1 MRTAGVSRPFCYL
14 AERTIM
20 LIFAG
25 LGNPGTRYARNRHNI
40 GFMALDEIARVQRAS
55 PWRSRFQGQ
64 ACEATIGA
72 EKVVLLKPQTYMNES
87 GRAIGEAARFF
98 KVEPADVIVFH
109 DELDL
114 APAKLRIKL
123 GGGNAG
129 HNGLRSTTATIGNEY
144 RRVRMGI
151 GHPGLKELVHAY
163 VLSDFGKAE
172 QPWVEDLCTTCADN
186 AALLATHDD
195 AGFQNKV
202 HLFMDAR
209 GHAAVKRLGEKTP
222 D

>member
-1 MRTAGVSRPFCYL
+1 
-14 AERTIM
+14 M

-40 GFMALDEIARVQRAS
+40 GFMAVEAIARACRAA
-55 PWRSRFQGQ
+55 PWRVRFQGQ
-64 ACEATIGA
+64 ACEATIGN
-72 EKVVLLKPQTYMNES
+72 EKVLLLKPQTYMNES

-98 KVEPADVIVFH
+98 KVAPADVIVFH

-129 HNGLRSTTATIGNEY
+129 HNGLRSTTAAIGNEY

-151 GHPGLKELVHAY
+151 GHPGDKALVHAY
-163 VLSDFGKAE
+163 VLNDFGKAE
-172 QPWVEDLCTTCADN
+172 EPWVEDLCSACADN
-186 AALLATHDD
+186 AALLAAHDD

-202 HLFMDAR
+202 HLFMEAR
-209 GHAAVKRLGEKTP
+209 GHGAVKRLGEKA

>member
-1 MRTAGVSRPFCYL
+1 
-14 AERTIM
+14 M

-40 GFMALDEIARVQRAS
+40 GFMAVEAIARACRVA
-55 PWRSRFQGQ
+55 PWRVRFQGQ
-64 ACEATIGA
+64 ACEATIGS
-72 EKVVLLKPQTYMNES
+72 EKVLLLKPQTYMNES
-87 GRAIGEAARFF
+87 GRAIGEAARFY
-98 KVEPADVIVFH
+98 KVAPADVIVFH

-129 HNGLRSTTATIGNEY
+129 HNGLRSTTAAIGNEY

-151 GHPGLKELVHAY
+151 GHPGDKALVHAY
-163 VLSDFGKAE
+163 VLNDFGKAE
-172 QPWVEDLCTTCADN
+172 EAWVEDLCSACADN
-186 AALLATHDD
+186 AALLAAHDD

-202 HLFMDAR
+202 HLFMEAR
-209 GHAAVKRLGEKTP
+209 GHGAVKRLGEKA

>member
-1 MRTAGVSRPFCYL
+1 
-14 AERTIM
+14 M

-25 LGNPGTRYARNRHNI
+25 LGNPGSRYARNRHNI
-40 GFMALDEIARVQRAS
+40 GFMAVEAIARAARAA
-55 PWRSRFQGQ
+55 PWRSRFQGYT
-64 ACEATIGA
+64 CEALIGG
-72 EKVVLLKPQTYMNES
+72 EKALLLLPQTYMNES

-98 KVEPADVIVFH
+98 KVAPADVIVFH

-114 APAKLRIKL
+114 APAKLRVKL

-129 HNGLRSTTATIGNEY
+129 HNGLRSTTAAIGNDY

-151 GHPGLKELVHAY
+151 GHPGDKALVHPY
-163 VLSDFGKAE
+163 VLNDFGKAE
-172 QPWVEDLCTTCADN
+172 EPWVEDLCTACADN

-202 HLFMDAR
+202 HLFMEAR
-209 GHAAVKRLGEKTP
+209 GHGAVKRLGEKAA

>member
-1 MRTAGVSRPFCYL
+1 
-14 AERTIM
+14 M

-25 LGNPGTRYARNRHNI
+25 LGNPGSRYARNRHNI
-40 GFMALDEIARVQRAS
+40 GFMAVEAIARAARAA
-55 PWRSRFQGQ
+55 PWRSRFQGY
-64 ACEATIGA
+64 ACEALIGG
-72 EKVVLLKPQTYMNES
+72 EKALLLLPQTYMNES

-98 KVEPADVIVFH
+98 KVAPADVIVFH

-114 APAKLRIKL
+114 APAKLRVKL

-129 HNGLRSTTATIGNEY
+129 HNGLRSTTAAIGNEY

-151 GHPGLKELVHAY
+151 GHPGDKALVHGY
-163 VLSDFGKAE
+163 VLNDFGKAE
-172 QPWVEDLCTTCADN
+172 EPWVEDLCTACADN
-186 AALLATHDD
+186 AALLASHDD

-202 HLFMDAR
+202 HLFMEAR
-209 GHAAVKRLGEKTP
+209 GHGAVKRLGEKAA

>member
-1 MRTAGVSRPFCYL
+1 
-14 AERTIM
+14 M

-25 LGNPGTRYARNRHNI
+25 LGNPGARYARNRHNI
-40 GFMALDEIARVQRAS
+40 GFMALDEIARTHRAS
-55 PWRSRFQGQ
+55 PWRARFQSE
-64 ACEATIGA
+64 ASEATIGG
-72 EKVVLLKPQTYMNES
+72 EKVILLKPQTFMNES

-98 KVEPADVIVFH
+98 KIAPADVIVFH

-114 APAKLRIKL
+114 APAKLRVKI

-129 HNGLRSTTATIGNEY
+129 HNGLRSTTAAIGNDY

-163 VLSDFGKAE
+163 VLNDFGKAE
-172 QPWVEDLCTTCADN
+172 QPWVEDICTACADF
-186 AALLATHDD
+186 APVLAIHDD

-202 HLFMDAR
+202 HLFMEAR
-209 GHAAVKRLGEKTP
+209 GHSAVKRLGEKTP

>member
-1 MRTAGVSRPFCYL
+1 
-14 AERTIM
+14 M

-25 LGNPGTRYARNRHNI
+25 LGNPGARYAHNRHNI
-40 GFMALDEIARVQRAS
+40 GFMALEAIARAHRAS
-55 PWRSRFQGQ
+55 PWRSRFQAE
-64 ACEATIGA
+64 ACEAVIGT
-72 EKVVLLKPQTYMNES
+72 EKVILLKPQTYMNES
-87 GRAIGEAARFF
+87 GRSVGEAMRFF
-98 KVEPADVIVFH
+98 KLAPADVVAFH

-114 APAKLRIKL
+114 APAKLRVKP

-129 HNGLRSTTATIGNEY
+129 HNGLRSMTAMIGNEY

-151 GHPGLKELVHAY
+151 GHPGDKALVHAY
-163 VLSDFGKAE
+163 VLNDFGKAE
-172 QPWVEDLCTTCADN
+172 QPWVEDLCTACADH
-186 AALLATHDD
+186 AALLAAGDD

-209 GHAAVKRLGEKTP
+209 GHGAVKRLGEKA

>member
-1 MRTAGVSRPFCYL
+1 
-14 AERTIM
+14 M

-25 LGNPGTRYARNRHNI
+25 LGNPGTRYAGNRHNI
-40 GFMALDEIARVQRAS
+40 GFMALEAIARTHRAS
-55 PWRSRFQGQ
+55 PWRGRFQAE
-64 ACEATIGA
+64 ACEATIGT
-72 EKVVLLKPQTYMNES
+72 EKVVLLKPQTYMNQS

-98 KVEPADVIVFH
+98 KVAPADVIGFH

-114 APAKLRIKL
+114 APAKLRVKL

-129 HNGLRSTTATIGNEY
+129 HNGLRSTTAAIGNEY

-163 VLSDFGKAE
+163 VLNDFGKAE
-172 QPWVEDLCTTCADN
+172 GPWVEDLCTACADN
-186 AALLATHDD
+186 ADLLAKHDD

-202 HLFMDAR
+202 HLFMEAR
-209 GHAAVKRLGEKTP
+209 GHGAVKRLGEKSG

>member
-1 MRTAGVSRPFCYL
+1 
-14 AERTIM
+14 M

-25 LGNPGTRYARNRHNI
+25 LGNPGARYARNRHNI
-40 GFMALDEIARVQRAS
+40 GFMALEAIARTHRAS
-55 PWRSRFQGQ
+55 PWRGRFQ
-64 ACEATIGA
+64 AESCEATIGT

-87 GRAIGEAARFF
+87 GRAIAEAARFF
-98 KVEPADVIVFH
+98 KVAPADVIVFH

-114 APAKLRIKL
+114 APAKLRVKL

-129 HNGLRSTTATIGNEY
+129 HNGLRSTTAAIGNEY

-163 VLSDFGKAE
+163 VLNDFGKAE
-172 QPWVEDLCTTCADN
+172 GAWVEDLCTACADN
-186 AALLATHDD
+186 AELLAKHDD

-209 GHAAVKRLGEKTP
+209 GHAAVKRLGEKAG

>member
-1 MRTAGVSRPFCYL
+1 
-14 AERTIM
+14 M

-25 LGNPGTRYARNRHNI
+25 LGNPGSRYAGNRHNI
-40 GFMALDEIARVQRAS
+40 GFMALDEIARVHRAS
-55 PWRSRFQGQ
+55 PWRSRFQAQ
-64 ACEATIGA
+64 ASEATIGA

-87 GRAIGEAARFF
+87 GRSIGEAARFF

-129 HNGLRSTTATIGNEY
+129 HNGLRSTTAAIGNDY

-163 VLSDFGKAE
+163 VLNDFGKAE
-172 QPWVEDLCTTCADN
+172 QNWVEDLCTACADN
-186 AALLATHDD
+186 AALLAAHDD

-209 GHAAVKRLGEKTP
+209 GHGAVKRLGEKTQ

>member
-1 MRTAGVSRPFCYL
+1 
-14 AERTIM
+14 M

-40 GFMALDEIARVQRAS
+40 GFMAVDEIARACRAA
-55 PWRSRFQGQ
+55 PWRVRFQGQ
-64 ACEATIGA
+64 ASEATIGS
-72 EKVVLLKPQTYMNES
+72 EKVLLLKPQTYMNES
-87 GRAIGEAARFF
+87 GRAIGEAARFY
-98 KVEPADVIVFH
+98 KVAPADVIVFH

-129 HNGLRSTTATIGNEY
+129 HNGLRSTTAAIGNEY

-151 GHPGLKELVHAY
+151 GHPGDKALVHGY
-163 VLSDFGKAE
+163 VLNDFGKAE
-172 QPWVEDLCTTCADN
+172 EPWVEDLCSACADN
-186 AALLATHDD
+186 AALLAVHDD

-202 HLFMDAR
+202 HLFMEAR
-209 GHAAVKRLGEKTP
+209 GHGAVKRLGEKAA

>member
-1 MRTAGVSRPFCYL
+1 
-14 AERTIM
+14 M

-25 LGNPGTRYARNRHNI
+25 LGNPGSRYARNRHNI
-40 GFMALDEIARVQRAS
+40 GFMAVEAIARAARAA
-55 PWRSRFQGQ
+55 PWRSRFQGY
-64 ACEATIGA
+64 ACEATIGG
-72 EKVVLLKPQTYMNES
+72 EKALLLLPQTYMNES

-98 KVEPADVIVFH
+98 KVAPADVIVFH

-114 APAKLRIKL
+114 APAKLRVKL

-129 HNGLRSTTATIGNEY
+129 HNGLRSTTAAIGNEY

-151 GHPGLKELVHAY
+151 GHPGDKALVHGY
-163 VLSDFGKAE
+163 VLNDFGKAE
-172 QPWVEDLCTTCADN
+172 EPWVEDLCSACADN

-202 HLFMDAR
+202 HLFMEAR
-209 GHAAVKRLGEKTP
+209 GHGAVKRLGEKAT

>member
-1 MRTAGVSRPFCYL
+1 
-14 AERTIM
+14 M

-25 LGNPGTRYARNRHNI
+25 LGNPGSRYARNRHNI
-40 GFMALDEIARVQRAS
+40 GFMAVEAIARAARAA
-55 PWRSRFQGQ
+55 PWRSRFQGY
-64 ACEATIGA
+64 ACEALIGG
-72 EKVVLLKPQTYMNES
+72 EKALLLLPQTYMNES

-98 KVEPADVIVFH
+98 KVAPADVIVFH

-114 APAKLRIKL
+114 APAKLRVKL

-129 HNGLRSTTATIGNEY
+129 HNGLRSTTAAIGNDY

-151 GHPGLKELVHAY
+151 GHPGDKALVHPY
-163 VLSDFGKAE
+163 VLNDFGKAE
-172 QPWVEDLCTTCADN
+172 EAWVEDLCTACADN
-186 AALLATHDD
+186 AALLAAHDD

-202 HLFMDAR
+202 HLFMEAR
-209 GHAAVKRLGEKTP
+209 GHGAVKRLGEKAT

>member
-1 MRTAGVSRPFCYL
+1 
-14 AERTIM
+14 M

-40 GFMALDEIARVQRAS
+40 GFMAVEAIATACRAA
-55 PWRSRFQGQ
+55 PWRVRFQGQ
-64 ACEATIGA
+64 TCEATIGN
-72 EKVVLLKPQTYMNES
+72 EKVLLLKPQTYMNES

-98 KVEPADVIVFH
+98 KVAPADVIVFH

-129 HNGLRSTTATIGNEY
+129 HNGLRSTTAAIGNEY

-151 GHPGLKELVHAY
+151 GHPGDKALVHAY
-163 VLSDFGKAE
+163 VLNDFGKAE
-172 QPWVEDLCTTCADN
+172 EAWVEDLCSACADN
-186 AALLATHDD
+186 AALLAAHDD

-202 HLFMDAR
+202 HLFMEAR
-209 GHAAVKRLGEKTP
+209 GHGAVKRLGEKA